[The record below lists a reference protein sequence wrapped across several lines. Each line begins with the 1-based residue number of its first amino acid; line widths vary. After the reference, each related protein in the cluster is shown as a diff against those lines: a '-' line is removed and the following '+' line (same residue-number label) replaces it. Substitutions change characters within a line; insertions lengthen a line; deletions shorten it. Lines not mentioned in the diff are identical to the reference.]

1 MFFAQPRRLKALPVL
16 LLNKKISKYV
26 CFFNF
31 RFAVDGFICVYDV
44 SAVPNRLPER
54 QTEFCSQILLNIAK
68 TKKPMVVVATKCDE
82 ANEILVRELEKLI
95 NRKVGF
101 MIIIY
106 SKFIY

>member
-1 MFFAQPRRLKALPVL
+1 MTFL
-16 LLNKKISKYV
+16 SKMGSDWILVTYFLFY
-26 CFFNF
+26 FFNF

-95 NRKVGF
+95 NRKVSL
-101 MIIIY
+101 I
-106 SKFIY
+106 